1 MPNKNKYLVER
12 KHKSKGK
19 RFGNS
24 NIFLAI
30 RKLKGMQQSINK
42 RINAH
47 TKDTIESRKKGS
59 LCL

>member
-30 RKLKGMQQSINK
+30 RKLKGMQ
-42 RINAH
+42 
-47 TKDTIESRKKGS
+47 
-59 LCL
+59 